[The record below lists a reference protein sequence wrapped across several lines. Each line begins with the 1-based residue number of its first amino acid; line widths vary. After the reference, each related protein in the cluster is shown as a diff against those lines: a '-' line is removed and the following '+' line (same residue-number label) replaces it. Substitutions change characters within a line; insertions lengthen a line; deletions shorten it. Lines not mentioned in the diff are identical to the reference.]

1 VESNREL
8 LMSRRLLSVPPLV
21 FLLSGLAAVAQ
32 AQGQQP
38 PRPIELDAG
47 TLAARTEAARSLIP
61 LLEDVKEKAK
71 ARYQVERGSVPDS
84 PFAGT
89 QTTAVAITIG
99 RKNAPPDPQVITAME
114 QLLEWE
120 PGDRSATEQAALFDA
135 WLAQLSRRASA
146 IATKRG
152 LVSCDTDCVVKTM
165 TALDE
170 GWGTAERQR
179 PENRDQ
185 VLLDAFTEAV
195 KGKK

>member
-1 VESNREL
+1 M
-8 LMSRRLLSVPPLV
+8 LMSRRLSCLPALV
-21 FLLSGLAAVAQ
+21 LGLAALGATPR
-32 AQGQQP
+32 AQGQQQ
-38 PRPIELDAG
+38 PRPIELDAA

-61 LLEDVKEKAK
+61 LLEDVKTKAT

-89 QTTAVAITIG
+89 QTTAVAITLG
-99 RKNAPPDPQVITAME
+99 RKNQPVDPQVVKAME
-114 QLLEWE
+114 QMLEWE
-120 PGDRSATEQAALFDA
+120 PGDRSDVEQAALFDA

-170 GWGTAERQR
+170 GWGSVERQR

-185 VLLDAFTEAV
+185 ALLDAFTDAV
-195 KGKK
+195 KEKK

>member
-1 VESNREL
+1 
-8 LMSRRLLSVPPLV
+8 MSRRPPFLPAIVLV
-21 FLLSGLAAVAQ
+21 VTGLAGAASG
-32 AQGQQP
+32 QGQQQ
-38 PRPIELDAG
+38 PRPIELDAA

-61 LLEDVKEKAK
+61 LLGDVKEKAQ

-99 RKNAPPDPQVITAME
+99 KKNAPTDPQVIKAME
-114 QLLEWE
+114 QLLDWE
-120 PGDRSATEQAALFDA
+120 PGDRSNTEQAALFDA

-185 VLLDAFTEAV
+185 VLLDTFTDAV

>member
-1 VESNREL
+1 
-8 LMSRRLLSVPPLV
+8 MSRRLLFVPTLI
-21 FLLSGLAAVAQ
+21 LTLAGPAFAGQ

-47 TLAARTEAARSLIP
+47 TIAVRTEAARSLIP

-89 QTTAVAITIG
+89 QTTAVAVTIG
-99 RKNAPPDPQVITAME
+99 RKNAPTDPQVIRAME

-120 PGDRSATEQAALFDA
+120 PGDRANTEQAALFDA

-170 GWGTAERQR
+170 GWGSAERQR

-185 VLLDAFTEAV
+185 VLLDTFTEAV
-195 KGKK
+195 KSKK